1 MDNFISNKGFSTVCT
16 MLECN
21 PETLRFI
28 IHGLS
33 QTIGYDIRADFSKP
47 LFREGIMSIND
58 LSVNTHL
65 TGRVTNVTTFGAFVD
80 IGVGHDGLLH
90 KSVIPSSKELG
101 AGDIIDVV
109 CINVNK
115 TNNRI
120 QLRLS

>member
-1 MDNFISNKGFSTVCT
+1 
-16 MLECN
+16 
-21 PETLRFI
+21 
-28 IHGLS
+28 
-33 QTIGYDIRADFSKP
+33 
-47 LFREGIMSIND
+47 
-58 LSVNTHL
+58 
-65 TGRVTNVTTFGAFVD
+65 VTNVTTFGAFVD